1 MSLCLNMTTLFMYVS
16 SPSGKTDEYGEG
28 VAKCLKKLVSFWL
41 FSLLAYSYTVNMAN
55 EFRICDD
62 CQATNVKTLLPRLK
76 KIDEQAEVQ
85 IGCQSYCGPGR
96 KKSFAF
102 VNNRPVA
109 APTEDEL
116 IEKIEKKVKK

>member
-1 MSLCLNMTTLFMYVS
+1 
-16 SPSGKTDEYGEG
+16 
-28 VAKCLKKLVSFWL
+28 
-41 FSLLAYSYTVNMAN
+41 MAN

-116 IEKIEKKVKK
+116 IEKIEKKIKK

>member
-1 MSLCLNMTTLFMYVS
+1 
-16 SPSGKTDEYGEG
+16 
-28 VAKCLKKLVSFWL
+28 
-41 FSLLAYSYTVNMAN
+41 
-55 EFRICDD
+55 
-62 CQATNVKTLLPRLK
+62 LLPRLK

>member
-1 MSLCLNMTTLFMYVS
+1 MS
-16 SPSGKTDEYGEG
+16 
-28 VAKCLKKLVSFWL
+28 
-41 FSLLAYSYTVNMAN
+41 N
-55 EFRICDD
+55 EFRVCDD
-62 CQATNVKTLLPRLK
+62 YQATNLKTLLPKLNK
-76 KIDEQAEVQ
+76 LDPDAKIE

-116 IEKIEKKVKK
+116 IEKVKAKIK

>member
-1 MSLCLNMTTLFMYVS
+1 MMNQFC
-16 SPSGKTDEYGEG
+16 KD
-28 VAKCLKKLVSFWL
+28 C
-41 FSLLAYSYTVNMAN
+41 VNMAN
-55 EFRICDD
+55 EHRIRDD